1 MDEAVR
7 VVMVV
12 RVMSPRSPQDVIERI
27 IAGVKRLRENQKGG
41 AAAAAGYIEIHQNV
55 KSTSRS

>member
-7 VVMVV
+7 VVMVI

-41 AAAAAGYIEIHQNV
+41 AAGYIEIHQIQNI
-55 KSTSRS
+55 KCTCRG

>member
-7 VVMVV
+7 VVMVI

-27 IAGVKRLRENQKGG
+27 IAGVKRLRENLKKGELLQLLD
-41 AAAAAGYIEIHQNV
+41 I
-55 KSTSRS
+55 